1 MKNNKIKLMLLLV
14 VVFLLIDQLSKILVL
29 NFNDISFGI
38 LKIEVVYNTGI
49 AFGMGASNLYNAIL
63 VFLVICV
70 IVNFAYNQRDKLNNK
85 TIIVLSMIISGGVGN
100 LIDRIFRGGVLD
112 FIKIA
117 NFPIFNLAD
126 SFIVIG
132 WILLIF
138 NLLGFFVKDFYSIKE
153 NK

>member
-138 NLLGFFVKDFYSIKE
+138 NLLGFFIKDFYSIKE

>member
-1 MKNNKIKLMLLLV
+1 
-14 VVFLLIDQLSKILVL
+14 
-29 NFNDISFGI
+29 
-38 LKIEVVYNTGI
+38 
-49 AFGMGASNLYNAIL
+49 MGASNLYNAIL

>member
-1 MKNNKIKLMLLLV
+1 MKNKKIKLLLLLV
-14 VVFLLIDQLSKILVL
+14 IVFLLIDQFSKILVL
-29 NFNDISFGI
+29 SFNNISFGV

-49 AFGMGASNLYNAIL
+49 AFGIGASNLYNAVL

-70 IVNFAYNQRDKLNNK
+70 IVNFAYSQRDKIDNR
-85 TIIVLSMIISGGVGN
+85 TIMVLSMIISGGIGN

-126 SFIVIG
+126 VFIVVG
-132 WILLIF
+132 WFLLIC
-138 NLLGFFVKDFYSIKE
+138 NLLGFFVKDFYNIKE

>member
-153 NK
+153 KK

>member
-1 MKNNKIKLMLLLV
+1 MKNKKIKLLLLLV
-14 VVFLLIDQLSKILVL
+14 IVFLLIDQFSKILVL
-29 NFNDISFGI
+29 SFNNISFGV
-38 LKIEVVYNTGI
+38 LKIEVVYTTGI
-49 AFGMGASNLYNAIL
+49 AFGIGASNLYNAVL

-70 IVNFAYNQRDKLNNK
+70 IVNFAYSQRDKIDNR
-85 TIIVLSMIISGGVGN
+85 TIMVLSMIISGGIGN

-126 SFIVIG
+126 VFIVVG
-132 WILLIF
+132 WFLLIC
-138 NLLGFFVKDFYSIKE
+138 NLLGFFVKDFYNIKE

>member
-38 LKIEVVYNTGI
+38 LKIEIVYNTGI

-138 NLLGFFVKDFYSIKE
+138 NLLGFFIKDFYSIKE

>member
-85 TIIVLSMIISGGVGN
+85 PIIVLSMIISGGVGN